1 MTDLIIA
8 DSTCLIG
15 LERIDKIDL
24 LPQMYSQVII
34 PPQVQKE
41 FGLSFAWLIVKN
53 PQNIGM
59 VNSLKLMVDDGESE
73 AIALAYELGYRLVV
87 DDKQARNIAKRLDI
101 EIIGTVG
108 ILVKAKQLGLI
119 DQLLTILEALE
130 NKGFYLS
137 QSLPSVILLFQKFP
151 SPLIKGI

>member
-59 VNSLKLMVDDGESE
+59 INSLKLMVDDGESE
-73 AIALAYELGYRLVV
+73 AIALAYELGFRLVV

-137 QSLPSVILLFQKFP
+137 QSLKTEALILV
-151 SPLIKGI
+151 GET

>member
-59 VNSLKLMVDDGESE
+59 INSLKLMVDDKESE

-137 QSLPSVILLFQKFP
+137 QSLKTEALILV
-151 SPLIKGI
+151 GET

>member
-1 MTDLIIA
+1 MI
-8 DSTCLIG
+8 
-15 LERIDKIDL
+15 
-24 LPQMYSQVII
+24 
-34 PPQVQKE
+34 
-41 FGLSFAWLIVKN
+41 
-53 PQNIGM
+53 
-59 VNSLKLMVDDGESE
+59 NSLKLMVDDGESE
-73 AIALAYELGYRLVV
+73 AIALAYELGFRLVV

-137 QSLPSVILLFQKFP
+137 QSLKTEALILV
-151 SPLIKGI
+151 GET

>member
-137 QSLPSVILLFQKFP
+137 QSLKTEALILV
-151 SPLIKGI
+151 GET

>member
-1 MTDLIIA
+1 MTDLIVA
-8 DSTCLIG
+8 DSTCLIS

-41 FGLSFAWLIVKN
+41 FGLSFAWLIVKT

-59 VNSLKLMVDDGESE
+59 INSLKLIVDDGESE

-137 QSLPSVILLFQKFP
+137 QSLKTEALILV
-151 SPLIKGI
+151 GET

>member
-1 MTDLIIA
+1 MTDLIVA

-137 QSLPSVILLFQKFP
+137 QSLKTEALILVGEP
-151 SPLIKGI
+151 

>member
-15 LERIDKIDL
+15 LERIDKIDS

-59 VNSLKLMVDDGESE
+59 INSLKLMVDDGESE
-73 AIALAYELGYRLVV
+73 AIALAYELGCRLVV

-108 ILVKAKQLGLI
+108 ILVKAKQLWLI

-130 NKGFYLS
+130 NKEFYLS
-137 QSLPSVILLFQKFP
+137 QSLKLEALILV
-151 SPLIKGI
+151 GET

>member
-137 QSLPSVILLFQKFP
+137 KSLKTEALILV
-151 SPLIKGI
+151 GET

>member
-1 MTDLIIA
+1 MTDLIVA

-59 VNSLKLMVDDGESE
+59 INSLKLMVDDGESE

-137 QSLPSVILLFQKFP
+137 QSLKTEALILV
-151 SPLIKGI
+151 GET

>member
-1 MTDLIIA
+1 MTDLIVA

-130 NKGFYLS
+130 NKGFHLS
-137 QSLPSVILLFQKFP
+137 QSLKTEALILV
-151 SPLIKGI
+151 GET

>member
-59 VNSLKLMVDDGESE
+59 INSLKLMVDDGESE
-73 AIALAYELGYRLVV
+73 AIALAYELGFRLVV

-108 ILVKAKQLGLI
+108 ILVKAKQLWLI

-137 QSLPSVILLFQKFP
+137 QSLKTEALILV
-151 SPLIKGI
+151 GET

>member
-59 VNSLKLMVDDGESE
+59 INSLKLMVDDGESE

-137 QSLPSVILLFQKFP
+137 QSLKTEALILVGEP
-151 SPLIKGI
+151 

>member
-1 MTDLIIA
+1 MTDLIVA

-137 QSLPSVILLFQKFP
+137 QSLKTEALILV
-151 SPLIKGI
+151 GET

>member
-59 VNSLKLMVDDGESE
+59 INSLKLMVDDGESE

-130 NKGFYLS
+130 NKEFYLS
-137 QSLPSVILLFQKFP
+137 QSLKTEALILV
-151 SPLIKGI
+151 GET

>member
-119 DQLLTILEALE
+119 DRLLTILEALE

-137 QSLPSVILLFQKFP
+137 QSLKTEALILV
-151 SPLIKGI
+151 GET

>member
-59 VNSLKLMVDDGESE
+59 INSLKLMVDDGESE

-137 QSLPSVILLFQKFP
+137 QSLKTEALILV
-151 SPLIKGI
+151 GET

>member
-1 MTDLIIA
+1 
-8 DSTCLIG
+8 
-15 LERIDKIDL
+15 
-24 LPQMYSQVII
+24 MYSQVII

-137 QSLPSVILLFQKFP
+137 QSLKTEALILV
-151 SPLIKGI
+151 GET